1 MRMSYFLSNELNESR
16 LEIESFW
23 RHANSSRSRK
33 KNCVL
38 FYKYANENDAKI
50 LWKLNITIH
59 IYIAYGTHGFT
70 HMYAKMCVKYLGSL
84 FLGHG

>member
-23 RHANSSRSRK
+23 RHANSSRSK
-33 KNCVL
+33 KKL
-38 FYKYANENDAKI
+38 RIFYKYANENDAKI

-59 IYIAYGTHGFT
+59 IYVAYGTHGFT
-70 HMYAKMCVKYLGSL
+70 HMYVHMCTWGRC
-84 FLGHG
+84 F

>member
-33 KNCVL
+33 KNCV
-38 FYKYANENDAKI
+38 FFHKYANENDAKI
-50 LWKLNITIH
+50 LWKLNITIY

-70 HMYAKMCVKYLGSL
+70 HMYVCV
-84 FLGHG
+84 